1 MPLKCKFLKL
11 SSAPIKILEIPH
23 SLYFFIWNCI
33 YFLQKEPIKVHIW
46 WNFTWAVES
55 LKFCTLMGFVRPNHI
70 KSQLKKCRRVISH
83 DAEEDAKFKEKLTS
97 GFKYDMRNRVNFHP
111 IHQKSE
117 NFTSVGLFCPKYL
130 GFEIKIYRGIIFH
143 DTEQWCKIWIN
154 PDLATLCKTGMR
166 NWELNFH

>member
-1 MPLKCKFLKL
+1 
-11 SSAPIKILEIPH
+11 
-23 SLYFFIWNCI
+23 
-33 YFLQKEPIKVHIW
+33 
-46 WNFTWAVES
+46 
-55 LKFCTLMGFVRPNHI
+55 MGFVRPNHI

-83 DAEEDAKFKEKLTS
+83 DAEEDAKFKEKQTS

-143 DTEQWCKIWIN
+143 DTEQ
-154 PDLATLCKTGMR
+154 
-166 NWELNFH
+166 